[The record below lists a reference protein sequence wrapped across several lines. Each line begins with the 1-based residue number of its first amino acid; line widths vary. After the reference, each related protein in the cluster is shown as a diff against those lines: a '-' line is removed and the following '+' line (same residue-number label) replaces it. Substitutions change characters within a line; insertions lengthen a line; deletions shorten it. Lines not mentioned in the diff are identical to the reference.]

1 MCKGGKK
8 TTETTTN
15 TIDPEIK
22 SLLFSNYNR
31 ASGIAN
37 TPFQPFA
44 GESVADFTP
53 TQLQAQDLLK
63 QLGTGNLGDNTMN
76 AAISAA
82 QGAAGYNPTVIS
94 ATPVDAPLLANTDLS
109 PYMNPYQQD
118 VIDATM
124 KQLGQARDAGIMSDN
139 QRATAASAFGGTR
152 QAVLNSLTNKDYLN
166 TAGSTLAGLNSQ
178 NFTNAQNAA
187 ESDLARRFAAA
198 TGNQNADLAAATANQ
213 NAAQG
218 AAGINLNAAG
228 LLGDL
233 SGQQQS
239 SALTKAGLV
248 SAVGDAQQQLQQ
260 QKDNA
265 AYQEFMRQIGY
276 PAQTQQIMDQALG
289 LFPNVINS
297 TSDKTESGGR
307 SFLTGLLGGLG
318 SLGQGLGAMG
328 LKLSDGDLKHDVRTH
343 HFDRRGRRWVTFRY
357 DMAPTDVHL
366 GVIAQEVR
374 ETDPAAVHPTLFGL
388 AVDYDQLKDAA

>member
-31 ASGIAN
+31 ASGVAN
-37 TPFQPFA
+37 TPFQPFT

-63 QLGTGNLGDNTMN
+63 QLGTGNIGDAAMN
-76 AAISAA
+76 SAIGAASS
-82 QGAAGYNPTVIS
+82 AAGYSPTNIS
-94 ATPVDAPLLANTDLS
+94 ATNITAPTLANTDLS

-139 QRATAASAFGGTR
+139 QRATAAGAFGGTR
-152 QAVLNSLTNKDYLN
+152 QAVLNSLTNKDYLD

-187 ESDLARRFAAA
+187 QSDLTRE
-198 TGNQNADLAAATANQ
+198 LAAAQANQGANLTAAQSNQ

-265 AYQEFMRQIGY
+265 AYDEFMRQIGY
-276 PAQTQQIMDQALG
+276 PAQTQQIMNQALG
-289 LFPNVINS
+289 LFPNVINT
-297 TSDKTESGGR
+297 TSDKTESGGG

-318 SLGQGLGAMG
+318 SLGQGLGSLG
-328 LKLSDGDLKHDVRTH
+328 VKLSDATLKHDVRTH
-343 HFDRRGRRWVTFRY
+343 HYDRRGRRWVTFRY
-357 DMAPTDVHL
+357 DMTPADVHL

-374 ETDPAAVHPTLFGL
+374 ETDPRAVVPTLFGL
-388 AVDYDQLKDAA
+388 AVNYDQLKDAA